1 MSGAKTGRETAPG
14 RQIGASALRDRLRNV
29 CKRKQSYD
37 GLLAEDGTKQPQVG
51 ERRKR
56 RDD

>member
-1 MSGAKTGRETAPG
+1 MSGAKAGCETAQG

-29 CKRKQSYD
+29 RKRKQSYD
-37 GLLAEDGTKQPQVG
+37 GLLAENGAKQPQAG
-51 ERRKR
+51 KRRKK

>member
-1 MSGAKTGRETAPG
+1 VSGVKTGRETAPG
-14 RQIGASALRDRLRNV
+14 RQIGISTLKDRLRYV
-29 CKRKQSYD
+29 RKRKQAYD
-37 GLLAEDGTKQPQVG
+37 GLLVDKGSKQPLVG